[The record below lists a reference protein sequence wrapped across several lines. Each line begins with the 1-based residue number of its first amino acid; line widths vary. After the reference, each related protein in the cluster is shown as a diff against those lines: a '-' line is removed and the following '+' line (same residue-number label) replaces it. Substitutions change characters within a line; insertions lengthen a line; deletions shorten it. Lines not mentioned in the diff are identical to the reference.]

1 MKVYR
6 VVPEVLSDGSYG
18 SRRGSL
24 ESLYYSLGYISF
36 DGSIHE
42 GYGNNICNRVKKQG
56 KYFFIFLE
64 DAAYFITQNIR
75 EVDSW
80 KLMEYDFPEEVVYSI
95 IGFGGYDYDLDVGM
109 GYNKRAETY
118 IEKSKILGVSCKSS
132 KISQDRKNEIMLSDY
147 RRSYATEVE
156 YRKNNNIPFRRD
168 TCCTSMSYVTD
179 PYTRWLEYLKETY
192 GENYADVNS
201 LSNED
206 ICGIINRYGK
216 HGPWYE
222 FLNGEHEII
231 KTPAIT
237 GKSAILL
244 YEWTR
249 CKIPQLFKYNT
260 ETLIKSGFNP
270 DYSKDGVAARQ
281 EYTRLIEEKQIEKA
295 KGLIREY
302 RG

>member
-6 VVPEVLSDGSYG
+6 VVPEVLSYRPYG
-18 SRRGSL
+18 SHYDSL
-24 ESLYYSLGYISF
+24 ESLYYELGYISF
-36 DGSIHE
+36 NGCINE
-42 GYGNNICNRVKKQG
+42 GYGNNICDRVKTEG

-64 DAAYFITQNIR
+64 DAAFYITQNLR
-75 EVDSW
+75 EVDTW

-95 IGFGGYDYDLDVGM
+95 IGWGGYGYDLDLHL

-118 IEKSKILGVSCKSS
+118 IEKSRIPGVSHSS
-132 KISQDRKNEIMLSDY
+132 SEISREKKEVIMISDY

-156 YRKNNNIPFRRD
+156 YERNNNVSFERD
-168 TCCTSMSYVTD
+168 VCDICED
-179 PYTRWLEYLKETY
+179 PYTYFLEWLKETY

-201 LSNED
+201 LTDED
-206 ICGIINRYGK
+206 IHNMIDERALGPLINN
-216 HGPWYE
+216 
-222 FLNGEHEII
+222 FLIGENEII

-249 CKIPQLFKYNT
+249 CEIPQLFKYNT

-281 EYTRLIEEKQIEKA
+281 EYTRLIEEKQIKKA
-295 KGLIREY
+295 KKLLKEY